1 MPEDISVRALRAVRS
16 CARVYLD
23 MYTSVII
30 SYEDMQ
36 RLMEDVLQRTDLI
49 QCDRRAVEQEEDKII
64 TDAAQHDVAFLVAG
78 DVFCATTHSNL
89 YLKAAQQKIPIVVMH
104 NASIMTAVSCT
115 GLEMYRFGRTISI
128 PIFTPTW
135 RPSSFM
141 DYYLENA
148 RLNLHTLVLLQ
159 MSTKELDMDLYCKKG
174 LERYSDP
181 YYLLP
186 NQAARQMLSLV
197 DEHPDTYGQITADT
211 IVIVCCRV
219 GTDTQM
225 IESTTLGK
233 CASQIDEHYGKPMY
247 ALVLPSPIIAEQE
260 FRMLELFTDDI
271 SVRNILRDTTN

>member
-1 MPEDISVRALRAVRS
+1 MPEDISVRALRAIRS
-16 CARVYLD
+16 CTRVYLD
-23 MYTSVII
+23 VYTSVII

-49 QCDRRAVEQEEDKII
+49 QCDRKAVEQEEEKII
-64 TDAAQHDVAFLVAG
+64 TDAIQHDVAFLVAG
-78 DVFCATTHSNL
+78 DVFCATTHTNL
-89 YLKAAQQKIPIVVMH
+89 YLKAVQQNVSVVVMH
-104 NASIMTAVSCT
+104 NASIITAVSCT
-115 GLEMYRFGRTISI
+115 GLEMYRFGRTVSI
-128 PIFTPTW
+128 PIFTQTW

-148 RLNLHTLVLLQ
+148 KLNLHTLVLLQ
-159 MSTKELDMDLYCKKG
+159 MSTKELDMDLYCRKG

-186 NQAARQMLSLV
+186 NQAACQILSLV
-197 DEHPDTYGQITADT
+197 DEHPDTYGQVSANS

-233 CASQIDEHYGKPMY
+233 CASQTDEYYGKPMY
-247 ALVLPSPIIAEQE
+247 ALVLPSPTIAEQE
-260 FRMLELFTDDI
+260 FRMLELFTKDA
-271 SVRNILRDTTN
+271 SVKNVLRKITH